1 MNNNATALPSFSGT
15 WMYRR
20 RAKRSLVHQ
29 GVSEKAKPHDAD
41 LAIN

>member
-1 MNNNATALPSFSGT
+1 MNNNTTALPSFSGT
-15 WMYRR
+15 GMYRR